1 VSTAAG
7 IAAVTAVLKDLLSN
21 GLIDRD
27 VVDTVGDVTVSV
39 TAPDRIT
46 LPETSSQLN
55 LYLYLVSRNTGW
67 ANVDLPSRDQR
78 GNLIAAPPL
87 ALDLHYLLTAYGA
100 QELHA
105 ELLLGYAMQLLHEMP
120 VLTRPAIRNA
130 LTPSLLVDNGDVPA
144 NLRDLFRSGLAD
156 QIEQIKIT
164 QCFLSTEAMSNLWLA
179 FSAPYRPTAV
189 YQASVV
195 LIESV
200 RQGAGAP
207 PVRGLT
213 VSVGTLR
220 QPVIDELR
228 SRSGPDQDFRA
239 DRPILE
245 GDEVALL
252 GRRLR
257 GDLTKVYVADLEVT
271 DGLEVTDTQ
280 ISFPLPPGLPAGIHP
295 VHVAHLVNVG
305 LPPSPHRGIESNT
318 VALTLRPSLE
328 AVTATVDQG
337 DGGSGPATRHGTI
350 SVTVAPAVGR
360 DQRVTL
366 LLNEF
371 GPPAASVR
379 PALAYRFSAPSR
391 NLPDA
396 PPRST
401 TLTIPFVD
409 VQPATYL
416 VRLRVDGAESPLGVG
431 DTGAYDS
438 PQLVIP

>member
-27 VVDTVGDVTVSV
+27 VVNAVGDVTVSV

-46 LPETSSQLN
+46 LPETNSQLN

-78 GNLIAAPPL
+78 GNLVAAPPL

-130 LTPSLLVDNGDVPA
+130 LTPSLLVDDGDVPA

-164 QCFLSTEAMSNLWLA
+164 PCFLSTEAMSNLWLA

-189 YQASVV
+189 YQVSVV

-207 PVRGLT
+207 PVRDFT

-220 QPVIDELR
+220 QPSIDELR
-228 SRSGPDQDFRA
+228 SRSAPDQEFRA
-239 DRPILE
+239 DRPILK
-245 GDEVALL
+245 GDEVALA

-257 GDLTKVYVADLEVT
+257 GDLTQVFVADLEVT

-295 VHVAHLVNVG
+295 VHVAHLVAIG
-305 LPPSPHRGIESNT
+305 LPPSPHRGIESNA
-318 VALTLRPSLE
+318 VALTLRPSLV

-337 DGGSGPATRHGTI
+337 DGGSGPAVRKGTI
-350 SVTVAPAVGR
+350 SLTVAPPVGR

-366 LLNEF
+366 LLNELS
-371 GPPAASVR
+371 PPAASVR
-379 PALAYRFSAPSR
+379 PALAYRFSGPPR
-391 NLPDA
+391 NLPGA
-396 PPRST
+396 PPQSA
-401 TLTIPFVD
+401 TLTVPFVD
-409 VQPATYL
+409 VQPASYL

-431 DTGAYDS
+431 ASGAYES
-438 PQLVIP
+438 PSLVIP